1 MKATL
6 IHDNGQQRFYRLS
19 EPITKGYSDIG
30 GEFNIAE
37 CVRKLL
43 PRLQMTDDQREIVRN
58 AYAHGCTL
66 VAISDAHTH
75 VERLAFP
82 AANIGD
88 EYGILP
94 DDIAGKHTM
103 MIHGGNCR
111 SIYNDGTY
119 LRWLCRL
126 NGLRW
131 EGIE

>member
-30 GEFNIAE
+30 
-37 CVRKLL
+37 
-43 PRLQMTDDQREIVRN
+43 
-58 AYAHGCTL
+58 
-66 VAISDAHTH
+66 
-75 VERLAFP
+75 
-82 AANIGD
+82 D
-88 EYGILP
+88 EYGIFP

-103 MIHGGNCR
+103 MIHGGDCR